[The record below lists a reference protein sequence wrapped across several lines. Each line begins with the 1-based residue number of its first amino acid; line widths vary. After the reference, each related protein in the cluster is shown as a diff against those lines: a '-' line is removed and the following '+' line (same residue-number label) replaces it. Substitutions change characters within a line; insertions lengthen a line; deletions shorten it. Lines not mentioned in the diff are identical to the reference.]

1 LLTVGVLSLGLS
13 RLLCCLSSLLS
24 LSSSGI
30 LLGLSSFSFSLSFS
44 LGLGLGLSFGSG
56 LLRQSLL
63 LLGLLIGLL
72 LLLDSL
78 LALDLD
84 LLLSGCCIDRTSGSE
99 GAGLS
104 I

>member
-1 LLTVGVLSLGLS
+1 MTVGVLSLGLS

-44 LGLGLGLSFGSG
+44 LGLSLGSG

-72 LLLDSL
+72 LLLDGL